1 MSRQSLQRA
10 YALWAPI
17 YNSAVRGFSA
27 PLRQRSLSDI
37 PPTPCRVL
45 VDGIGT
51 GLDIPYLPATCAAVG
66 IDLTHAMLRHAQSLS
81 PHFPLIQADAEALPF
96 PDSCFDVIVMH
107 LILAVVPH
115 AGLAFAEASRVLRPG
130 GRILLLDKFLRPGER
145 AFWRRLLA
153 PLSGP
158 IATHTN
164 LVFEDLLAQRPEL
177 QVVSDIPAA
186 VGGWFRLI
194 ALEKTRAAP
203 TQ

>member
-17 YNSAVRGFSA
+17 YDSSVRSFSA
-27 PLRQRSLSDI
+27 PLRQSSLSHI
-37 PPTPCRVL
+37 PQGPCRVL

-51 GLDIPYLPATCAAVG
+51 GLDIPYLPAHCEAIG
-66 IDLTHAMLRHAQSLS
+66 IDLTHSMLHRARRSS
-81 PHFPLIQADAEALPF
+81 PHFSLVQADAEALPF
-96 PDSCFDVIVMH
+96 PDGCFDVIVMH

-115 AGLAFAEASRVLRPG
+115 AGLALAEASRVLQPG
-130 GRILLLDKFLRPGER
+130 GRVLILDKFLRPGER

-158 IATHTN
+158 IATHTD
-164 LVFEDLLAQRPEL
+164 LVFEDLLTQRPEL
-177 QVVSDIPAA
+177 HCRSDTPAA

-194 ALEKTRAAP
+194 VLEKSDP
-203 TQ
+203 M

>member
-17 YNSAVRGFSA
+17 YDSAVRSFSA
-27 PLRQRSLSDI
+27 PLRQSSLSHI
-37 PPTPCRVL
+37 PQGPCRVL

-51 GLDIPYLPATCAAVG
+51 GLDIPYLPAHCEAIG
-66 IDLTHAMLRHAQSLS
+66 IDLTHSMLHRARRSS
-81 PHFPLIQADAEALPF
+81 PHFSLVQADAEALPF
-96 PDSCFDVIVMH
+96 PDGCFDVIVMH

-115 AGLAFAEASRVLRPG
+115 AGLALAEASRVLQPG
-130 GRILLLDKFLRPGER
+130 GRILVLDKFLRPGER

-158 IATHTN
+158 IATHTD
-164 LVFEDLLAQRPEL
+164 LVFEDLLTQRPEL
-177 QVVSDIPAA
+177 HCRSDTPAA

-194 ALEKTRAAP
+194 VLEKSDTM
-203 TQ
+203 

>member
-17 YNSAVRGFSA
+17 YDSAVRSFSA
-27 PLRQRSLSDI
+27 PLRQRSLSNI
-37 PPTPCRVL
+37 PQGPCRVL

-51 GLDIPYLPATCAAVG
+51 GLDIPYLPAACEAIG
-66 IDLTHAMLRHAQSLS
+66 IDLTHSMLHRARRSSRHFSLV
-81 PHFPLIQADAEALPF
+81 QADAEALPF
-96 PDSCFDVIVMH
+96 PDGCFDVIVMH

-115 AGLAFAEASRVLRPG
+115 TGLALAEASRVLQPG
-130 GRILLLDKFLRPGER
+130 GRVLILDKFLRPGER

-158 IATHTN
+158 IATHTD
-164 LVFEDLLAQRPEL
+164 LVFEDLLTQRPEL
-177 QVVSDIPAA
+177 HCRSDTPAA

-194 ALEKTRAAP
+194 VLEKSDP
-203 TQ
+203 M

>member
-17 YNSAVRGFSA
+17 YDSAVRSFSA
-27 PLRQRSLSDI
+27 PLRQRSLSNI
-37 PPTPCRVL
+37 PQGPCRVL

-51 GLDIPYLPATCAAVG
+51 GLDIPYLPAACEAIG
-66 IDLTHAMLRHAQSLS
+66 IDLTHSMLHRARRSSRHFSLV
-81 PHFPLIQADAEALPF
+81 QADAEALPF
-96 PDSCFDVIVMH
+96 PDGCFDVIVMH

-115 AGLAFAEASRVLRPG
+115 AGLALAEASRVLQPG
-130 GRILLLDKFLRPGER
+130 GRVLILDKFLRPGER

-158 IATHTN
+158 IATHTD
-164 LVFEDLLAQRPEL
+164 LVFEDLLTQCPEL
-177 QVVSDIPAA
+177 RCRSDTPAA

-194 ALEKTRAAP
+194 VLEKSDP
-203 TQ
+203 M

>member
-17 YNSAVRGFSA
+17 YDSAVRSFSA
-27 PLRQRSLSDI
+27 PLRQRSLSNI
-37 PPTPCRVL
+37 PQGPCRVL

-51 GLDIPYLPATCAAVG
+51 GLDIPYLPAACEAIG
-66 IDLTHAMLRHAQSLS
+66 IDLTHSMLHRARRSSRHFSLV
-81 PHFPLIQADAEALPF
+81 QADAEALPF
-96 PDSCFDVIVMH
+96 PDGCFDVIVMH

-115 AGLAFAEASRVLRPG
+115 AGLALAEASRVLQPG
-130 GRILLLDKFLRPGER
+130 GRVLILDKFLRPGER

-158 IATHTN
+158 IATHTD
-164 LVFEDLLAQRPEL
+164 LVFEDLLTQRPEPHCR
-177 QVVSDIPAA
+177 SDTPAA

-194 ALEKTRAAP
+194 VLEKSDP
-203 TQ
+203 M

>member
-17 YNSAVRGFSA
+17 YDSAVRSFSA
-27 PLRQRSLSDI
+27 PLRQRSLSNI
-37 PPTPCRVL
+37 PQGPCRVL

-51 GLDIPYLPATCAAVG
+51 GLDIPYLPAACEAIG
-66 IDLTHAMLRHAQSLS
+66 IDLTHSMLHRARRSSRHFSLV
-81 PHFPLIQADAEALPF
+81 QADAEALPF
-96 PDSCFDVIVMH
+96 PDGCFDVIVMH

-115 AGLAFAEASRVLRPG
+115 AGLALAEASRVLQPG
-130 GRILLLDKFLRPGER
+130 GRVLILDKFLRPGER

-158 IATHTN
+158 IATHTD
-164 LVFEDLLAQRPEL
+164 LVFEDLLTQRPEL
-177 QVVSDIPAA
+177 HCRSDTPAA

-194 ALEKTRAAP
+194 VLEKSDP
-203 TQ
+203 M

>member
-17 YNSAVRGFSA
+17 YDSAVRSFSA
-27 PLRQRSLSDI
+27 PLRQSSLSHI
-37 PPTPCRVL
+37 PQGPCRVL

-51 GLDIPYLPATCAAVG
+51 GLDIPYLPAHCEAIG
-66 IDLTHAMLRHAQSLS
+66 IDLTHSMLHRARRSS
-81 PHFPLIQADAEALPF
+81 PHFSLVQADAEALPF
-96 PDSCFDVIVMH
+96 PDGCFDVIVMH

-115 AGLAFAEASRVLRPG
+115 AGLALAEASRVLQPG
-130 GRILLLDKFLRPGER
+130 GRILVLDKFLRPGER

-158 IATHTN
+158 VATHTD
-164 LVFEDLLAQRPEL
+164 LVFEDLLTQRPEL
-177 QVVSDIPAA
+177 HRCSDTPAA

-194 ALEKTRAAP
+194 VLEKSDTM
-203 TQ
+203 